1 MKKLLAVL
9 CVLTFLLPG
18 CGTVP
23 EGTTAPPAATL
34 PPETTAPAETTAPP
48 ETTVPTGENPVLETE
63 PFNPEEP
70 YFTLYIASQSTNRF
84 VYSIAPAGTENWIP
98 LVYTGLRCADQTEQA
113 PHGAWAQLKYAA
125 PYDGEECTK
134 WRLKL
139 ECYPEIV
146 AQWLGM
152 SEVEGEYEV
161 YIFEDVELEDGRT
174 VLSWQGTLSGSGT
187 RYTVDE
193 AHNEFFVIAFMAPC
207 GNCSGEFL
215 ARYTPPVETVP
226 FAPSEPSLSIYIRK
240 YDIFPYRYY
249 VAPAGSE
256 EWTLLAPSGL
266 SCAAENAVH
275 EGSGCAKY
283 LLPLELFTEGT
294 WRLKRELDTE
304 RWEAMGRPTD
314 QEVPTVIFEDIPVYD
329 GVEWKFSYGEVTTRD
344 MVYCDRC
351 SEEFRARYIP
361 EA

>member
-23 EGTTAPPAATL
+23 EETTAPPVTTL

-48 ETTVPTGENPVLETE
+48 ETTIPTGENPVLETE

-70 YFTLYIASQSTNRF
+70 YFTLYIANQSTDRF
-84 VYSIAPAGTENWIP
+84 VYSIAPAGTEYWTT
-98 LVYTGLRCADQTEQA
+98 LVRTGQYCNDPYEQE
-113 PHGAWAQLKYAA
+113 PHGAWSQQKYAA
-125 PYDGEECTK
+125 PYDGEACTK

-139 ECYPEIV
+139 EYYPEIA

-152 SEVEGEYEV
+152 SEAEGEYHA
-161 YIFEDVELEDGRT
+161 YIFEDVEIVDGAT
-174 VLSWQGTLSGSGT
+174 VLSWQGSLRS
-187 RYTVDE
+187 
-193 AHNEFFVIAFMAPC
+193 NEPQYVTSEEYNEYFIVEDMVFC
-207 GNCSGEFL
+207 DRCSQEF
-215 ARYTPPVETVP
+215 RSSYVPEETDP

-240 YDIFPYRYY
+240 YDMYPYRYY

-256 EWTLLAPSGL
+256 EWTLLVSSGL
-266 SCAAENAVH
+266 SCTAENGVH